1 MIILSCLLPAVSDD
15 IFQHS
20 LPMNLHKHQLH
31 LQEQHSESFNIW
43 SAIIRINTV
52 GKSLIMKSSPNQ
64 NLNYTMTIHKSYSL
78 THTMTIHKSYSL
90 THTMTIHKSYSLTHT
105 ISVMTPYQQQYGTK
119 HVQCKKHQNLLCL
132 KHNRKIIER

>member
-78 THTMTIHKSYSL
+78 THT
-90 THTMTIHKSYSLTHT
+90 